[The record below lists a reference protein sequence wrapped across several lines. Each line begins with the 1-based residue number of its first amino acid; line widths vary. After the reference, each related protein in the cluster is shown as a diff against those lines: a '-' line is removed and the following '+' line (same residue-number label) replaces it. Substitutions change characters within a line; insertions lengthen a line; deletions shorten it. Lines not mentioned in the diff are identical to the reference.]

1 MKIETKLLIG
11 YSVLVLLIVILTSF
25 TLHINS
31 RYMQDESGKSSI
43 FLAEEMVRRI
53 DYGIYLHLDC
63 LRQFTQNPI
72 LIDYLLQSN
81 EKLDRESDV
90 MNSIEKRKRLWN
102 IANEGDKPVAPFIE
116 EARNNR
122 YSQFLA
128 SAFFDYYQLNRG
140 YHLFTEMSI
149 ANRYGTVC
157 CTAGKNEDFYH
168 ADKSWWQ
175 EVKEGDIVINEVLLS
190 EGENTAMI
198 EVGIAI
204 EDLNG
209 NFIGSLHVFLSLPAL
224 LRETEIIIKRYTTSE
239 IQLVSDEGFLLYAS
253 TAHRFMEDF
262 SQSAIFKQLGKESGF
277 FITEEGNTEKLVS
290 YAVSK
295 GYGPFSGLDWIVIL
309 KHDVQEILKE
319 MIMLR
324 QVIATASCIIFVLAL
339 SISFIISRSIKKPL
353 SLLHSAALE
362 VGKGN
367 FSYRIPRDHIKRYEK
382 NEIGEFSKTF
392 NAMTAQVERLY
403 ADLERSNKELDDFSY
418 IVSHDLREPLRGIR
432 NYAEIITEDYSPVLE
447 DEGKELLNTLSRLT
461 TRLDNLIQSLLTYS
475 RAGRFELSFEE
486 TDLNVLINETIESIA
501 FFLEENNA
509 RVTIAEPLPTIICDR
524 IRVGEVF
531 YNVITNAVKYN
542 DKERK
547 EIEIGIDRSFEP
559 PRFYVKDNGIGI
571 PEKHL
576 ETVFKIFKRLH
587 PRDRYGGGT
596 GSGLTIVRKLIYRH
610 GGAIWAESAPGK
622 GSVFWFT
629 LQGGKD

>member
-1 MKIETKLLIG
+1 MKIGTKLLIG
-11 YSVLVLLIVILTSF
+11 YSVLVFLIVILTLF
-25 TLHINS
+25 TLHVNS
-31 RYMQDESGKSSI
+31 RYMQEESGKSSI
-43 FLAEEMVRRI
+43 FLAEEMVRRV
-53 DYGIYLHLDC
+53 DYGIYLHIDC
-63 LRQFTQNPI
+63 LRQFTQNPV

-81 EKLDRESDV
+81 EKLDRKNDV
-90 MNSIEKRKRLWN
+90 MNFIEKRRHLWD
-102 IANEGDKPVAPFIE
+102 ISDKGEKPVAPFIE
-116 EARNNR
+116 EVRNNQC
-122 YSQFLA
+122 SQFLT
-128 SAFFDYYQLNRG
+128 SSFFDYYQINRG
-140 YHLFTEMSI
+140 YFLFSEMSI
-149 ANRYGTVC
+149 TSRYGTVC
-157 CTAGKNEDFYH
+157 CTAGKNEDYYN

-175 EVKEGDIVINEVLLS
+175 EVNERDIVINEVLLS
-190 EGENTAMI
+190 EGENAAML

-204 EDLNG
+204 EDLDR
-209 NFIGSLHVFLSLPAL
+209 NFIGALHAFLSLPAL

-239 IQLVSDEGFLLYAS
+239 IQLISDKGFLLYAS
-253 TAHRFMEDF
+253 NAHRFMEDL
-262 SQSAIFKQLGKESGF
+262 SHSTIFKQLKKESGF
-277 FITEEGNTEKLVS
+277 FIAEDGNKEKLVS

-295 GYGPFSGLDWIVIL
+295 GYGSFSGLGWIVIL
-309 KHDVQEILKE
+309 KHDVQDILKE
-319 MIMLR
+319 MIILR
-324 QVIATASCIIFVLAL
+324 KVMVTASGIIFALAL

-367 FSYRIPRDHIKRYEK
+367 FSYRIPRDQIKKYEK

-392 NAMTAQVERLY
+392 NAMTAQVEGLY

-432 NYAEIITEDYSPVLE
+432 NYVEIITEDYSPVLD

-486 TDLNVLINETIESIA
+486 TDINDLIKETIESIA

-509 RVTIAEPLPTIICDR
+509 RVTIAEPLPSIICDR
-524 IRVGEVF
+524 TRVGEVF
-531 YNVITNAVKYN
+531 YNLITNAVKYN
-542 DKERK
+542 DKEQK

-610 GGAIWAESAPGK
+610 GGSIWAESEPGE
-622 GSVFWFT
+622 GSVFRFT
-629 LQGGKD
+629 LQGGND